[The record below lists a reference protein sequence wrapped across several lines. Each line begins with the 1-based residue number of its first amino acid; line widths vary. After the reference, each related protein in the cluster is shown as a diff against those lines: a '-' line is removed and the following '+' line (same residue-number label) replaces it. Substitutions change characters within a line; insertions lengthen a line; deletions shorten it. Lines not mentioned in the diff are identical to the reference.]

1 MGQGMHYHTDVCTG
15 DQRTTLAREHGQV
28 QQEPWRL
35 VFDRLGNAGA
45 LRRCSHLRPL
55 ALLHPIPSA
64 DACFW
69 SRNPTKGFHAYK
81 FSSCTRP
88 RSAPSC
94 SSCVAKAHHLPEI
107 LLPLLPSTSHQC
119 DLGAHSL
126 KCDSQISCCGREPTT
141 FPKSQWRSLRCLLC
155 VALSVCH
162 SSFFRSR
169 ISCSYCRKPTSLG
182 RLYPTHKWPALLA
195 PLLAANVL
203 APQDRPRVVPA
214 GCLLACSVAGQ

>member
-1 MGQGMHYHTDVCTG
+1 MHYHTDVCTG

-119 DLGAHSL
+119 DLGAHSPL
-126 KCDSQISCCGREPTT
+126 STT
-141 FPKSQWRSLRCLLC
+141 P
-155 VALSVCH
+155 
-162 SSFFRSR
+162 RSR
-169 ISCSYCRKPTSLG
+169 AGAERPPPSRNPPHRRKFHLSLAGQRRAVRLG
-182 RLYPTHKWPALLA
+182 RVFNLCPPCVHVPRALPK
-195 PLLAANVL
+195 PLGPIKTWN
-203 APQDRPRVVPA
+203 
-214 GCLLACSVAGQ
+214 S